1 MKKIFGILLMCFMVL
16 CSCSEKPFD
25 LEASK
30 QGILDLGW
38 VLTSEKKTEEDI
50 KAYEERCKNYMIFDG
65 YDVEGVDL
73 KIEYVLL
80 YANSLETSVLDNYRG
95 ANFVFFEDEEAAKF
109 FYDYEVNS
117 RSEDSIWKFQWIDNM
132 VVSTNSEKVTKI
144 IGGSFK

>member
-1 MKKIFGILLMCFMVL
+1 MKRIFGILLMCIIVL
-16 CSCSEKPFD
+16 SSCSEKPFD

-38 VLTSEKKTEEDI
+38 VLTSEKKTEEEI
-50 KAYEERCKNYMIFDG
+50 IAYEERCKNYMIFDG
-65 YDVEGVDL
+65 YDVEGLDL
-73 KIEYVLL
+73 KIKYVLL
-80 YANSLETSVLDNYRG
+80 YANSLETSALDDYRG

-109 FYDYEVNS
+109 FYEYEVNS
-117 RSEDSIWKFQWIDNM
+117 RSEDSIWKFQLIDTM